1 MAAPWSR
8 WALDR
13 RGRRLP
19 RSAAHGRR
27 TRRFERSR
35 GNVMVASTRRLAGC
49 FCCNGISATPGAVNR
64 RNFIAGGAAAL
75 GLAAG
80 ASKPARAQ
88 APARPRID
96 VHHHYLPPFHRPVL
110 LANRSG
116 GGLPDWSAE
125 KSLDDMDKSGIA
137 TAVLSAVQPGVWFG
151 ENEPARKLARDVND
165 YGAKMVSDHKG
176 RFGLFAAIPLPDP
189 EGSLREIEYALDTLK
204 ADGIGLFTSYKDKY
218 LGDPA
223 FVPVLE
229 ELNRRKAVVYVHPVT
244 PGCCGGVVKGV
255 PPSVIE
261 YATDTTRTV
270 SSLIF
275 GEAGSAFRFPDIRW
289 IWSHS
294 GGTLP
299 FLTGRLVRLAEERKD
314 ARMPDGPLPIL
325 RKYYYEVAQGNT
337 GGQLAA
343 LMKLV
348 NVSQVLFGS
357 DFPYRDSL
365 EAADGLRDYR
375 FGDADQ
381 AAIDHGN
388 SMNVMPGIRMG

>member
-1 MAAPWSR
+1 MTAFP
-8 WALDR
+8 
-13 RGRRLP
+13 RRL
-19 RSAAHGRR
+19 S
-27 TRRFERSR
+27 
-35 GNVMVASTRRLAGC
+35 GC
-49 FCCNGISATPGAVNR
+49 SCCNGAPTPPAGVSR
-64 RNFIAGGAAAL
+64 RNFLAGGVAAL
-75 GLAAG
+75 GLGAG
-80 ASKPARAQ
+80 AASQPARAQ
-88 APARPRID
+88 AAKPRID
-96 VHHHYLPPFHRPVL
+96 VHHHYLAPVQREVFL
-110 LANRSG
+110 KQRAA
-116 GGLPDWSAE
+116 GLPDWSVQ
-125 KSLDDMDKSGIA
+125 KSLDDMDKGGVQ
-137 TAVLSAVQPGVWFG
+137 TAVVSAVQPGVWFG
-151 ENEPARKLARDVND
+151 ETEPARKLAREVND
-165 YGAKMVSDHKG
+165 YGAGMVRDHKG

-189 EGSLREIEYALDTLK
+189 DGSLKEIEYALDTLK

-244 PGCCGGVVKGV
+244 PGCCGNVVKGV

-270 SSLIF
+270 TSLIF

-299 FLTGRLVRLAEERKD
+299 FLTGRLIRLASERKD

-325 RKYYYEVAQGNT
+325 RRYWYEVAQGNT
-337 GGQLAA
+337 PGQLAA

-348 NVSQVLFGS
+348 DISQVLFGS
-357 DFPYRDSL
+357 DFPYRDAT
-365 EAADGLRDYR
+365 EAVDGLRDYR
-375 FGDADQ
+375 FSEADA

-388 SMNVMPGIRMG
+388 AMKLMPGIKVG